1 MGGELKLPVP
11 QLGWTKKP
19 AVPPYAVPLGLMIS
33 NWHWPPPP
41 PLAYMI
47 VIGVSEPA
55 VTVRLVLTLVGLG
68 FR

>member
-1 MGGELKLPVP
+1 MGGELKLPIP

-19 AVPPYAVPLGLMIS
+19 AVLPYAVPLGLMIS
-33 NWHWPPPP
+33 NWHKPPPP
-41 PLAYMI
+41 LLAYMI

-68 FR
+68 F